1 MLKQNEGAFS
11 LHEIDLEHCTMVQH
25 RIDTGKN
32 APVATRLW
40 PLPHSTRQAVQEE
53 VEKMVELGV
62 VEKCA
67 SPWRSP
73 AMLVK
78 KKCGGNRYVIDYRNL
93 NKMVRDDKFPLP
105 RIEEVLESLGGSQY
119 FSSLDCRSGYW
130 QIDVREEDRD
140 KTAFSTDSDTYR
152 FKRMP
157 FGLKKA
163 PAATFQRLMQQVLSE
178 ALGEYALVY
187 LDELIIYSPTFKQHL
202 KHLDTVLRMVQNA
215 GLKVSTGKSFFCRQK
230 LRYLGHVVSAEGIE
244 VDDEKVRAMK
254 EMAASRNV

>member
-1 MLKQNEGAFS
+1 MSGVRMDRELVNIVKGKCKVKLSKEEGEIAQVTPEVCTIIAHEGDADIEVVDEQPDCTAPDLQYLDTDQQLEVGEVLKQNQRAFS
-11 LHEIDLEHCTMVQH
+11 LHEMNLGHCTIVQH
-25 RIDTGKN
+25 CIDTGKN
-32 APVATRLW
+32 APVATRQW
-40 PLPHSTRQAVQEE
+40 PLSHSTRQAIQEE

-67 SPWRSP
+67 NPWRSP

-93 NKMVRDDKFPLP
+93 NKMLRDDKFPLP

-140 KTAFSTDSDTYR
+140 KTAYSTGSDTYR

-157 FGLKKA
+157 FGLKTT
-163 PAATFQRLMQQVLSE
+163 PATFQRLMHK
-178 ALGEYALVY
+178 A
-187 LDELIIYSPTFKQHL
+187 
-202 KHLDTVLRMVQNA
+202 
-215 GLKVSTGKSFFCRQK
+215 
-230 LRYLGHVVSAEGIE
+230 
-244 VDDEKVRAMK
+244 
-254 EMAASRNV
+254 AASPR